1 MNSDKQKT
9 KRFWPVYLLSGL
21 LLALPMLFSAMAP
34 VAWFALAPVYYLE
47 YKRAADGRRGGY
59 LRALG
64 RGLLLFYGYGLVTFY
79 WLTELYPLD
88 FIGLS
93 NAGALA
99 VIAAGWL
106 GLPLLQGVVA
116 ACQFVVLRFLLRL
129 CRLREHV
136 WLLAPAAASLWC
148 LFEFLQTLTWA
159 GVPWGKLA
167 MGQAGLLPLVQSA
180 SVVGSY
186 GVSFLVVL
194 TGGLLAVLLL
204 RWRTARRCATLAGM
218 LAAVVFLANLGFG
231 LIRIA
236 VLEREPRETVTVA
249 AVQANVSSKEKW
261 GETKSSTL
269 LERYTDLTAEAAE
282 RGAAIVVWPE
292 SAFPYEIET
301 YPELRELI
309 SAMSA
314 NSGVTLFAT
323 SFSNDTNG
331 DIYNVL
337 YAFEDGKDTGA
348 VYAKRHLV
356 PFGEYVPWRPFFEAI
371 YPPLANLSALGT
383 DVHPG
388 TEATVFETA
397 YGKVG
402 ALICFDSIYE
412 SLARDSVRGGAE
424 LLLVS
429 TNDSWF
435 GESAALRQH
444 ERHAALRA
452 VENGRYVIRAANT
465 GISAI
470 LTDTG
475 RETASLGAL
484 RTGVLVGDIAFRTEE
499 TVYTRLGDVILWL
512 SLGFLAAAGVICA
525 VHEKRRK
532 E

>member
-1 MNSDKQKT
+1 MNSDKPKT

-34 VAWFALAPVYYLE
+34 VAWIALAPVYYLE

-93 NAGALA
+93 GAGSVA

-116 ACQFVVLRFLLRL
+116 ACQFVVLRFLLRV

-186 GVSFLVVL
+186 GVAFLVVL

-204 RWRTARRCATLAGM
+204 RWRTARRCAALAGI

-236 VLEREPRETVTVA
+236 ALEREPRETVTVA

-261 GETKSSTL
+261 GANRSNTL
-269 LERYTDLTAEAAE
+269 LERYTDLTAEAAAS
-282 RGAAIVVWPE
+282 GAAIVVWAE

-301 YPELRELI
+301 YPTLRDLI
-309 SAMSA
+309 EGMSA
-314 NSGVTLFAT
+314 SGGVTLFAT
-323 SFSNDTNG
+323 SFSRGEDG
-331 DIYNVL
+331 VHNVL
-337 YAFEDGKDTGA
+337 FAVENGVTSEK
-348 VYAKRHLV
+348 VYAKRRLV
-356 PFGEYVPWRPFFEAI
+356 PFSEFMPWRPFFEAV
-371 YPPLANLSALGT
+371 YPPLTKISALSV
-383 DVHPG
+383 DILPG

-397 YGKVG
+397 YGKV
-402 ALICFDSIYE
+402 APLICFDSIYE
-412 SLARDSVRGGAE
+412 SLARDSVRAGAE

-452 VENGRYVIRAANT
+452 VENGRYVVRAANT

-484 RTGVLVGDIAFRTEE
+484 QMGVLLGDVAFLSGE
-499 TVYTRLGDVILWL
+499 TLYTRLGDLILWL
-512 SLGFLAAAGVICA
+512 SLGFLAAAGVFSA
-525 VHEKRRK
+525 ARGRRR
-532 E
+532 EG